1 MKFTGEF
8 RSVLENKKYIVEI
21 ITNNDESQTREIT
34 LGPEPFITDMDQ
46 SSDTIYTPVKYSKA
60 TVQIVAD
67 EYFTDMYSSTAS
79 QNRVTLYENTDT
91 NVIWQGYTTPN
102 IFSAPF
108 DRPVESYEIECYDG
122 LSTLQYYD
130 YEVVDASKGKDFVT
144 FAQILKKIIKK
155 AGYSEFRISRN
166 TRIAELQDSAL
177 VSNAIISEQNFFDE
191 DDKPMKMNEVLEHLC
206 KFCGVVAVA
215 VKDIVFLM
223 DYDAIK
229 AGDNTYDYFKT
240 NTSASGSGT
249 YSSSVNVTADQ
260 YKATGSTLTM
270 DNTYNK
276 VTVKDSLYTVESILP
291 PMFNNEDLTNVISNN
306 FLHTYG
312 FTTGK
317 NKCHDGKKYFDV
329 TYRSYTNN
337 NYTNTYW
344 NNNGTRYSGKPVINA
359 LTAGDYLCA
368 GFFKFNVKTGDT
380 EADAKAGKKYNNW
393 TNYLMLSVNGI
404 NSYTENSDYEVL
416 SSNDNFT
423 KPFFMS
429 SNAKYLVKGS
439 MILQDN
445 RGYLKNQSGGT
456 AHYGYFPTTELES
469 GYQGNF

>member
-1 MKFTGEF
+1 
-8 RSVLENKKYIVEI
+8 
-21 ITNNDESQTREIT
+21 
-34 LGPEPFITDMDQ
+34 MD
-46 SSDTIYTPVKYSKA
+46 V
-60 TVQIVAD
+60 
-67 EYFTDMYSSTAS
+67 
-79 QNRVTLYENTDT
+79 
-91 NVIWQGYTTPN
+91 
-102 IFSAPF
+102 
-108 DRPVESYEIECYDG
+108 
-122 LSTLQYYD
+122 
-130 YEVVDASKGKDFVT
+130 SKGKDFVS
-144 FAQILKKIIKK
+144 FEQILKKIIKK

-177 VSNAIISEQNFFDE
+177 VSNALISEQNFFDE
-191 DDKPMKMNEVLEHLC
+191 DDKPMKMKEVLEEIC

-229 AGDNTYDYFKT
+229 AGDNTYDYFMV
-240 NTSASGSGT
+240 NTSSSGWGA
-249 YSSSVNVTADQ
+249 YSSSVTVTANQ

-317 NKCHDGKKYFDV
+317 NKTHDGEKYFDV

-344 NNNGTRYSGKPVINA
+344 NNNGTRYSGTPVINA

-368 GFFKFNVKTGDT
+368 GFFKFNVKTGDS
-380 EADAKAGKKYNNW
+380 ESAARAGKKYNSW

-416 SSNDNFT
+416 SSNDNFS

-439 MILQDN
+439 MILEDCP
-445 RGYLKNQSGGT
+445 GYMKNQSGGT

-469 GYQGNF
+469 GFQGN